1 MGIHK
6 ELHKSIDDYD
16 ARKNIHMIICNTTAV
31 NTGAN
36 PKNQKMNAVINR
48 KIPPTANLDD
58 IELTLYEISHKTLNF
73 QLEVYPFT
81 GYRVSPRHPSKYH
94 KGNVDSLDFEIL
106 IVFKELKEPA
116 TYRDIRQRLLHYE
129 DKDERV
135 KLVKEE
141 FLRSKGKIGNGLI
154 AKNSLKRSSNDCLLL
169 PSVPP
174 KILNSTRSPEVI
186 DLTSS
191 TRSEII
197 ELHSYLLEIFPSL
210 DKSLLHSKSCE
221 LVGNPFKIS
230 EFIEEQT
237 KTAINITSPL
247 PSTSSSSFE
256 PVASSTTPSESSQDE
271 ETAKEKEVDPQF
283 LYEKVLEYHGRDS
296 EFQGW
301 ISQILE
307 GNSSGSL
314 PSFADY
320 EKRLQQE
327 ELIQKFSSEGDVR
340 ELVELYGNPIQHFT
354 QRRGEVTMAYRKL
367 SLAYLSL
374 EFRYHRKKFIES
386 TFISHKEIFLG
397 AFLFLKNTKE
407 RTRKT
412 KRLLFE
418 CTIPKELDIAF
429 LKEYQVAKKHKVE
442 EAKKTN
448 SLNSCQCCF
457 DDELLDRDMV
467 LCPEKHKFCKE
478 CILRAS
484 EIALGEGK
492 PGLNCLMECHTAFQ
506 LSVLQEALPANIF
519 SKWLPRIQNV
529 EVKDASLD
537 GIAECPFCPYMTI
550 MDTSPEEN
558 KLLICMNPQCGKESC
573 RLCKE
578 LSHIPLHCDEV
589 EKNDEVR
596 KRTFIENKMTEAL
609 IRTCPK
615 CQNKFFKE
623 DGCNKIT
630 CTCGTNICYLCRKV
644 IKTGY
649 KHFYG
654 QGADAQPGMCPLFSN
669 NEKLMENDVAR
680 GAAEVS
686 KTVYKD
692 DDPNLAHHPNL
703 IQDHFPGVLPQDVRR
718 EQAQSSAR

>member
-1 MGIHK
+1 M
-6 ELHKSIDDYD
+6 S
-16 ARKNIHMIICNTTAV
+16 
-31 NTGAN
+31 
-36 PKNQKMNAVINR
+36 
-48 KIPPTANLDD
+48 
-58 IELTLYEISHKTLNF
+58 S
-73 QLEVYPFT
+73 
-81 GYRVSPRHPSKYH
+81 
-94 KGNVDSLDFEIL
+94 NVDSLDFEIL

-197 ELHSYLLEIFPSL
+197 ELHSYLQEIFPSL

-271 ETAKEKEVDPQF
+271 ETAKEKEVEQSRQLQHQTVMKIFPKVDPQF

-429 LKEYQVAKKHKVE
+429 LKEYQVAKKVDEITKFLNDLTLERKHKVE

-680 GAAEVS
+680 GAAEGIKEAEEDQPDVVLKHDPTIGVS

-718 EQAQSSAR
+718 EQAQIEREIEAHPQLDINYRLFQQVLYQFMNLLIHIG